1 MEDLIRKSKIY
12 NYIKAQ
18 INRFGKPFE
27 GDVYEF
33 GIKLMEYIEQM
44 DAEESVTDTNVG
56 GKWVPCS
63 EKMPDKEYELYW
75 TTHEDGSIVLHGYTK
90 KNGFIYNWEVDDLE
104 LRKRQGRVVA
114 WMLIPMPEPYK
125 GE

>member
-1 MEDLIRKSKIY
+1 MGDLIRKSKIY

-18 INRFGKPFE
+18 INPFGKPFE

-56 GKWVPCS
+56 NKWIPIGQYPAEPSLLCFENGEMVVGHYDYDDCEWLVQCS
-63 EKMPDKEYELYW
+63 SEYYSGL
-75 TTHEDGSIVLHGYTK
+75 DIS
-90 KNGFIYNWEVDDLE
+90 DDE
-104 LRKRQGRVVA
+104 PIA
-114 WMLIPMPEPYK
+114 WMELPKSYE
-125 GE
+125 EE